1 MGRSR
6 SKEKP
11 RGGKRAPVAPYLLKT
26 WGPSKKVLWK
36 TPVEALG
43 AVLVLA
49 ISIFLASGLRRKL
62 THSDARPL
70 PPNTAALGLR
80 GGPIF
85 LKLSVVSPRP
95 GIARLG
101 YKTDLVCSSFRYR
114 SRHRPGSAKRSGCA
128 RRRVSEAN
136 RRKAA
141 ALRPEM
147 SAEREAG
154 AIRQPPRKPLRAPK
168 CGHHFPCSPK
178 V

>member
-11 RGGKRAPVAPYLLKT
+11 PGAKPAPVAPYLLKT

-70 PPNTAALGLR
+70 PTKTASLGFR
-80 GGPIF
+80 GGPYFAETCRRAARDALLPCIGLQNRLALLLF
-85 LKLSVVSPRP
+85 PLSLPLPP
-95 GIARLG
+95 G
-101 YKTDLVCSSFRYR
+101 
-114 SRHRPGSAKRSGCA
+114 
-128 RRRVSEAN
+128 
-136 RRKAA
+136 
-141 ALRPEM
+141 
-147 SAEREAG
+147 
-154 AIRQPPRKPLRAPK
+154 
-168 CGHHFPCSPK
+168 
-178 V
+178 

>member
-11 RGGKRAPVAPYLLKT
+11 PGAKPAPVAPYLLKT

-70 PPNTAALGLR
+70 PTKTASLGFR
-80 GGPIF
+80 GGPVG
-85 LKLSVVSPRP
+85 LAKENGPCTVEEKAAWSKLARP
-95 GIARLG
+95 GKFG
-101 YKTDLVCSSFRYR
+101 D
-114 SRHRPGSAKRSGCA
+114 
-128 RRRVSEAN
+128 AN
-136 RRKAA
+136 
-141 ALRPEM
+141 
-147 SAEREAG
+147 G
-154 AIRQPPRKPLRAPK
+154 
-168 CGHHFPCSPK
+168 
-178 V
+178 

>member
-11 RGGKRAPVAPYLLKT
+11 PGAKPAPVAPYLLKT

-70 PPNTAALGLR
+70 PTKTAALGFR
-80 GGPIF
+80 GDPYW
-85 LKLSVVSPRP
+85 
-95 GIARLG
+95 AE
-101 YKTDLVCSSFRYR
+101 TFR
-114 SRHRPGSAKRSGCA
+114 
-128 RRRVSEAN
+128 
-136 RRKAA
+136 
-141 ALRPEM
+141 
-147 SAEREAG
+147 REARD
-154 AIRQPPRKPLRAPK
+154 ALL
-168 CGHHFPCSPK
+168 PC
-178 V
+178 VGLQN